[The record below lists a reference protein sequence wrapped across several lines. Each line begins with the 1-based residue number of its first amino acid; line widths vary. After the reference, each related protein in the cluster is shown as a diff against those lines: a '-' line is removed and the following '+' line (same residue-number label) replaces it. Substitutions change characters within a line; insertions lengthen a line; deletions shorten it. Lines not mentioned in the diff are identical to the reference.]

1 MSERVAQEQLEQ
13 AAAAAS
19 ALEAQLIDEVDSQR
33 TKHSHVLSDHA
44 LQLTVERQRTA
55 AEKARHAELEQELQR
70 VHAQLLEAAATT
82 TTTTTTTPSPP
93 PLLLDQARSSAGDA
107 AVSYCLLRSVSI

>member
-1 MSERVAQEQLEQ
+1 MAQEQLEQ
-13 AAAAAS
+13 ATAAAS

-82 TTTTTTTPSPP
+82 TTTTPSPP
-93 PLLLDQARSSAGDA
+93 LLLLDQARSSAGDA
-107 AVSYCLLRSVSI
+107 AVSYCLFLDSR

>member
-1 MSERVAQEQLEQ
+1 MAQEQLEQ
-13 AAAAAS
+13 ATAAAS

-82 TTTTTTTPSPP
+82 TTTTPSSPL
-93 PLLLDQARSSAGDA
+93 LLLDQARSSAGDA
-107 AVSYCLLRSVSI
+107 AVSYTVCYGLFPYNR

>member
-1 MSERVAQEQLEQ
+1 MAQEQLEQ
-13 AAAAAS
+13 ATAAAS

-82 TTTTTTTPSPP
+82 PTTTTTTTPSPP
-93 PLLLDQARSSAGDA
+93 LLLLDQARSSAGDA
-107 AVSYCLLRSVSI
+107 AVSYTVCYGLFPYNR